1 MPGPSN
7 LHPDKMCIPEKVTKA
22 LAALEEKNKKDP
34 RNEPSETMA
43 EYKAR
48 CEEESDAIQRIREKA
63 VEDRKAV
70 VALKMNTQGPDGR
83 RTEAKEENKKRK
95 KTGSEASKK
104 VLVTS
109 VNVMSDPDLAK
120 LISGEMCIAPTSS
133 ATTWTAFY
141 VLNIFAR
148 L

>member
-1 MPGPSN
+1 M
-7 LHPDKMCIPEKVTKA
+7 
-22 LAALEEKNKKDP
+22 AALEEKNKKDP

-104 VLVTS
+104 VLVAS
-109 VNVMSDPDLAK
+109 INAMSDPDLAK
-120 LISGEMCIAPTSS
+120 LISGEMCIDANLKCHHVGKDSH
-133 ATTWTAFY
+133 
-141 VLNIFAR
+141 R
-148 L
+148 